1 MTTRSDC
8 AVCYET
14 YQNEGGQCPKLL
26 PCSHTVCLRCL
37 RQLAGNGYSQVKCPE
52 CRATCPLPQGG
63 PSDVP
68 NNRYLLENIE
78 LAVENTELAV
88 ENTELA
94 AKKYRT
100 RHRKYKTI
108 RRKNRTRRNED
119 RTGRRK

>member
-8 AVCYET
+8 PVCYET

-26 PCSHTVCLRCL
+26 PCSHTVCLSCL

-52 CRATCPLPQGG
+52 CRAACPLPQGG

-78 LAVENTELAV
+78 LAAENTELAV

-94 AKKYRT
+94 AKK
-100 RHRKYKTI
+100 I
-108 RRKNRTRRNED
+108 
-119 RTGRRK
+119 